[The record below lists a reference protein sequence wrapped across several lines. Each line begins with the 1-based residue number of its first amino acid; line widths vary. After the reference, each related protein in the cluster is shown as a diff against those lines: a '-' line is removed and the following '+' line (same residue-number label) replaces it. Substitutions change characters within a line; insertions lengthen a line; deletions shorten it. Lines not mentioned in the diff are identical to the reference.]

1 MSSSLRWEDMLKF
14 KTTNQ
19 FEKDFKMALKRG
31 KNQEKI
37 VTVMNK
43 LINKEPL
50 EIRHKDHNLSGNYVG
65 RRECHI
71 EPDWLLVYKRND
83 DEIIFERTG
92 SHSDLFG

>member
-1 MSSSLRWEDMLKF
+1 MSFSLRWEDMLKF

-31 KNQEKI
+31 KNREKI

-50 EIRHKDHNLSGNYVG
+50 ETRHKDHNLSGNYVG

-71 EPDWLLVYKRND
+71 EPDWLLVYKRTY
-83 DEIIFERTG
+83 DEIIFERAG